1 MVLLVSQL
9 ILFMKKFLASLSV
22 AMLPAFLFAQDFNSV
37 DGALDTVTDFVNR
50 LIPFVIGLAVLFFI
64 WGLIKYITAGGD
76 ETSRKEAINTIIWG
90 IVVLF
95 VMVSVWGLVNILVN
109 TFGLENQAPQG
120 VPQVP
125 YQ

>member
-1 MVLLVSQL
+1 
-9 ILFMKKFLASLSV
+9 
-22 AMLPAFLFAQDFNSV
+22 MLPAFLFAQDFGSV
-37 DGALDTVTDFVNR
+37 DGALDTVTDFINR

-76 ETSRKEAINTIIWG
+76 EGSRKEAINTIIWG

-109 TFGLENQAPQG
+109 TFGLENQAPQDI
-120 VPQVP
+120 PQVP
-125 YQ
+125 YR

>member
-22 AMLPAFLFAQDFNSV
+22 VMLPAFLFAQDFGSV
-37 DGALDTVTDFVNR
+37 DGALDTVTDFINR

-76 ETSRKEAINTIIWG
+76 EGSRKEAINTIIWG

-109 TFGLENQAPQG
+109 TFGLENQAPQDI
-120 VPQVP
+120 PQVP
-125 YQ
+125 YR